1 MLRSCFPSVLAGRA
15 PGAGGAADHRLLS
28 FGDPGAHRH
37 PSPGQPAV
45 HGDFSPKNGAFYDGT
60 SGLGSTCM
68 EAGRYAAGHGGGLNI
83 FAQEKLDV
91 LCAVSTVRAYLNGLE
106 DFTVRG
112 GDVLTAPAYT
122 VGNTVASFDYSVMF
136 PPLGL
141 PWGEAE
147 RELAW
152 DKYRRFS
159 GGPVPRSNAEWLFVQ
174 HQLASLRGE
183 GAGELLRFPPVPCS
197 TTPPGGS
204 AGGFWKPTAST
215 V

>member
-1 MLRSCFPSVLAGRA
+1 MCIRDSYYPLVIPAPIDTPLPVNRLCMEILA
-15 PGAGGAADHRLLS
+15 
-28 FGDPGAHRH
+28 
-37 PSPGQPAV
+37 
-45 HGDFSPKNGAFYDGT
+45 PKNGSFYDGT

-68 EAGRYAAGHGGGLNI
+68 EAGRYAAGHGGRLNI

-122 VGNTVASFDYSVMF
+122 VGNAVASFDYSVMF

-152 DKYRRFS
+152 DKY
-159 GGPVPRSNAEWLFVQ
+159 L
-174 HQLASLRGE
+174 SLIHI
-183 GAGELLRFPPVPCS
+183 S
-197 TTPPGGS
+197 
-204 AGGFWKPTAST
+204 K
-215 V
+215 